1 MENKAVNDDR
11 CFCCGKENDRGL
23 KLLFSY
29 PEKGTA
35 ETMCEIPAYFTGW
48 RSMVH
53 GGFLA
58 MLLDETMAHACMSGK
73 KLSVTAEL
81 TVRYLKPVKA
91 GESVKVKGK
100 IKEIKSRI
108 VETRGWIYNGDRQ
121 VIAKGKALF
130 LES

>member
-23 KLLFSY
+23 KLIFSY
-29 PEKGTA
+29 PEEGTA
-35 ETMCEIPAYFTGW
+35 ETVCKIPAYFTGW